1 MAEYVL
7 LIYSDEKKWGKA
19 SKEDFEQVMK
29 GHQVFGET
37 NHDKI
42 KGGEAL
48 QDTPT
53 ATTVRQDGSGAF
65 ITTDGPFVETK
76 EALGGFYLVEAANLD
91 EAIALAKQIPMPFG
105 GIEVRPV
112 QKFD

>member
-1 MAEYVL
+1 MAEYAL
-7 LIYSDEKKWGKA
+7 LIYSDEKAWGA
-19 SKEDFEQVMK
+19 SSPEDFEQVMK

-37 NHDKI
+37 NGPKI
-42 KGGEAL
+42 RAGEAL

-53 ATTVRQDGSGAF
+53 ATTIRPDASGAF
-65 ITTDGPFVETK
+65 VTTDGPFVETK
-76 EALGGFYLVEAANLD
+76 EALGGFYIVEAANLD

>member
-1 MAEYVL
+1 MAQYAL
-7 LIYSDEKKWGKA
+7 LIYSDEKSWAKA
-19 SKEDFEQVMK
+19 TQDDFAQVMK

-37 NHDKI
+37 NGKKI
-42 KGGEAL
+42 LGGEAL

-53 ATTVRQDGSGAF
+53 ATTIRPDSSGEF
-65 ITTDGPFVETK
+65 VTTDGPFVETK
-76 EALGGFYLVEAANLD
+76 EALGGFYLVEAESLD
-91 EAIALAKQIPMPFG
+91 EALALAKQIPMPYG